1 MVNYPLAIYFSSC
14 FEINH
19 FTCKLFNM
27 KNSVLTQVR
36 DYYIP
41 CVCVLFLLK
50 LYLIKKVGM
59 STPETEF
66 QIYLLISL
74 NSKCI
79 QLYHNL
85 TLRHT

>member
-50 LYLIKKVGM
+50 LYLPNQKGWNVHARNRIPDLL
-59 STPETEF
+59 TYYFEF
-66 QIYLLISL
+66 KMYPIIS
-74 NSKCI
+74 
-79 QLYHNL
+79 
-85 TLRHT
+85 